1 MMKTLEDDKHKIH
14 IRLFPEEDGIKISG
28 SINLGYIGK
37 FSDSQIEIEDSPKE
51 IREWDIVT
59 ENLDA
64 NCTDEELSITDWHNF
79 YINFN
84 VKNSLSDQCLI

>member
-37 FSDSQIEIEDSPKE
+37 FTDSQIEIEDSPEE

-79 YINFN
+79 
-84 VKNSLSDQCLI
+84 